1 MTESGDQLLALK
13 GKMTIQNLH
22 SPLSNIFPVMRLT
35 RPMLVAPQI
44 ISCEPSSDLPQQSY
58 QTVLQNDPTVVSGCE
73 TGLELGSG
81 QFMLLPQSFGNI
93 YLGETFSSYI
103 CVHNCTTYQVEGV
116 VVKAD
121 LKSNN
126 SHITLPLNEKQQN
139 PIILGPDDT
148 FDDVIH
154 YEVKEC
160 GTHM

>member
-1 MTESGDQLLALK
+1 
-13 GKMTIQNLH
+13 
-22 SPLSNIFPVMRLT
+22 MRLT

-44 ISCEPSSDLPQQSY
+44 ITCEPKDLPQNSY
-58 QTVLQNDPTVVSGCE
+58 HNVLQNDPTVVSGCE
-73 TGLELGSG
+73 TGLELGAG

-139 PIILGPDDT
+139 PITLGPDDT